1 MGLLFLGHQSRG
13 ERGRPKKTEEEEEEE
28 EGPIRA

>member
-28 EGPIRA
+28 GPIRA